1 MDDKKSNLFKCI
13 GAKVIYY
20 RTLRGLTQR
29 ELATQIGI
37 SPSTLNKVERG
48 TYNQNVSIAMLLDI
62 AEGLNVDVTY
72 FLSITEADKEVLF

>member
-13 GAKVIYY
+13 GAKVTYY